1 MSYNT
6 QFACYLF
13 NTIKIINSEL
23 CLFDQDLATAYIL
36 FNSIFKNSEN
46 IKKKELWSQSN
57 TQYPV
62 LKTMEFVRYSKQLYL
77 TFENKIPKQLYTQN
91 TKQTIFNKT
100 LF

>member
-36 FNSIFKNSEN
+36 FNSNFKNSEN
-46 IKKKELWSQSN
+46 IFKKTSSGRNRTHN
-57 TQYPV
+57 T
-62 LKTMEFVRYSKQLYL
+62 L
-77 TFENKIPKQLYTQN
+77 I
-91 TKQTIFNKT
+91 
-100 LF
+100 

>member
-23 CLFDQDLATAYIL
+23 FLFDQDLATAYIL

-46 IKKKELWSQSN
+46 IKTNSSGHNRTHNNL
-57 TQYPV
+57 
-62 LKTMEFVRYSKQLYL
+62 
-77 TFENKIPKQLYTQN
+77 I
-91 TKQTIFNKT
+91 
-100 LF
+100 

>member
-23 CLFDQDLATAYIL
+23 FLFDQDLATAYIL

-46 IKKKELWSQSN
+46 IKKKQLRSQSN
-57 TQYPV
+57 TQYPD
-62 LKTMEFVRYSKQLYL
+62 LKTMEFVPYSKCNLL
-77 TFENKIPKQLYTQN
+77 NNFI
-91 TKQTIFNKT
+91 
-100 LF
+100 

>member
-57 TQYPV
+57 TQYPD